1 MDTKESPELWHQL
14 SNETPRSYEAF
25 KVFMYMS
32 PAERSV
38 AKAWR
43 SWSGSAEAVRP
54 SPFFKRWARDY
65 AWSERARAHDH
76 HLEVLR
82 ESGME
87 EAVKE
92 EAKKQARQVERL
104 HYRYHE
110 LMSIGY
116 ERAMEYM
123 EGEDF
128 IKHMRPP
135 MPLRS

>member
-1 MDTKESPELWHQL
+1 MERESERKELWHQL
-14 SNETPRSYEAF
+14 SNESDRAHEAF
-25 KVFMYMS
+25 KIYLFLP

-43 SWSGSAEAVRP
+43 EWTGNAEAVRP
-54 SPFFKRWARDY
+54 SPFFKRWAQAH

-92 EAKKQARQVERL
+92 EAKKQARQVEKL
-104 HYRYHE
+104 HWRYQE
-110 LMSIGY
+110 LTSIGY
-116 ERAMEYM
+116 QRAMEYM
-123 EGEDF
+123 
-128 IKHMRPP
+128 
-135 MPLRS
+135 